1 MWTVLLHS
9 SLFILVYT
17 PPFFGSEVRKA
28 IEKHQKQTA
37 LNVCKV
43 ILSPV
48 FFMSLNDG
56 RRRNNKGG
64 EWRRQK
70 CVSKYI
76 VTTSARNAGT
86 ANLASEVGVGCYL
99 RQEGE
104 GTVLVHV
111 TEMRS

>member
-1 MWTVLLHS
+1 MLLHS

-17 PPFFGSEVRKA
+17 PPFCGIEVGKT

-37 LNVCKV
+37 LKLCKV
-43 ILSPV
+43 ILSPM

-56 RRRNNKGG
+56 RRRNNKGE

-70 CVSKYI
+70 CVSKDI
-76 VTTSARNAGT
+76 VTTSARNAVT

-104 GTVLVHV
+104 GAVLLHV
-111 TEMRS
+111 MDL